1 MNDDLLVIS
10 HYELVPLNFKIGVD
24 DFLVTF
30 LEYFKEIKSKKVLI
44 WYPAESIPEPFIY
57 YNPLIGKC
65 KEFFIEL
72 ENLLVKNDVFIYGVF
87 GGFFSEEIDYLSKY
101 PIKHVS
107 ILHWP
112 TFLLHYS
119 MYGMEKSYQKSIND
133 ISIDTNF
140 NKLFLCLN
148 RKPRTHRVMLVDF
161 LKKYDLFNDGIISWN
176 ILTGDWVEDYKFKYW
191 EEELKILDDCNQAT
205 HGREE
210 PVYFTDELL
219 KYKCL
224 INISCETLSANNG
237 HYFITEKTYKNLL
250 IGQPYVSLGCQYAN
264 KILTNFGFELYDEI
278 IDYSF
283 DDEVN
288 LIDRAE
294 GLVKSMMKIS
304 NRDYNE
310 MYEIIK
316 EKVERNR
323 KRAITIC
330 ENDPYI
336 PNEFVELYKNY
347 TDKFKPTL
355 HVPYYLSQ
363 IMKNK

>member
-1 MNDDLLVIS
+1 MDNDLLVIS
-10 HYELVPLNFKIGVD
+10 QYDLVPLNFKIGVD

-44 WYPAESIPEPFIY
+44 WYPSEYIPEPFIY
-57 YNPLIGKC
+57 HNPVTGYY

-72 ENLLVKNDVFIYGVF
+72 ENLLIKNDVFIYGVF
-87 GGFFSEEIDYLSKY
+87 GGFFTEETDYLTKF
-101 PIKHVS
+101 PIKNIS
-107 ILHWP
+107 ILYWP

-148 RKPRTHRVMLVDF
+148 RKPRTHRVMVVDF
-161 LKKYDLFNDGIISWN
+161 LKKYDLFNDGIITWN
-176 ILTGDWVEDYKFKYW
+176 ILIKDWVDDYKFKYW
-191 EEELKILDDCNQAT
+191 EEELIILDDCN
-205 HGREE
+205 RRVEE

-224 INISCETLSANNG
+224 INISCETLSRNNDNL
-237 HYFITEKTYKNLL
+237 FITEKTYKNLL
-250 IGQPYVSLGCQYAN
+250 IGQPYVSLGCQHAN

-310 MYEIIK
+310 MYQIIK

-336 PNEFVELYKNY
+336 SNEFVELYKNY

-355 HVPYYLSQ
+355 HVPHYLSQ